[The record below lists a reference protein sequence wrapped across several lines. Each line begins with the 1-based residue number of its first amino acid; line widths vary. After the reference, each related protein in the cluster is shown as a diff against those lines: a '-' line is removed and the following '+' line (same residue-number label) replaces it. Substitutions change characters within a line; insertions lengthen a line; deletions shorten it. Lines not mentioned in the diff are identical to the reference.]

1 MDSEKDMLGEMYDND
16 YEYWLE
22 QLEVQ
27 ETIGY
32 DD

>member
-1 MDSEKDMLGEMYDND
+1 MDSERDMLGEMYDND

-22 QLEVQ
+22 QLEEIERQ
-27 ETIGY
+27 GY

>member
-1 MDSEKDMLGEMYDND
+1 MDSERDMLGQEQEEN

-22 QLEVQ
+22 QLEEIERQ
-27 ETIGY
+27 GY

>member
-1 MDSEKDMLGEMYDND
+1 MNSERDMLGEMYDND

-22 QLEVQ
+22 QLEEQ
-27 ETIGY
+27 EINSY